1 MPTNRV
7 VGTSF
12 YTALKKASSVSCST
26 VDDLEEIITLT
37 DDMMALQNTTS
48 TMDEKVL
55 DDLRT
60 WKDRSDVVSQSF
72 RKLLNDV
79 ESTSPAM
86 MFQGIQKFNLNV
98 TILMPLIFR
107 RSYGSFRS
115 FTSFRRYESFL
126 G

>member
-7 VGTSF
+7 VDTSF

-79 ESTSPAM
+79 ETTSPAM
-86 MFQGIQKFNLNV
+86 MFQGIQ
-98 TILMPLIFR
+98 
-107 RSYGSFRS
+107 
-115 FTSFRRYESFL
+115 
-126 G
+126 

>member
-7 VGTSF
+7 VDTSF

-48 TMDEKVL
+48 TMEKVL

-86 MFQGIQKFNLNV
+86 MFQGIQ
-98 TILMPLIFR
+98 
-107 RSYGSFRS
+107 
-115 FTSFRRYESFL
+115 
-126 G
+126 